1 MFGLGI
7 TEIIIIL
14 AIVAVLSFFYWRS
27 RKGKKKLDI
36 DNK

>member
-14 AIVAVLSFFYWRS
+14 AVAAVLFYLYWRNK
-27 RKGKKKLDI
+27 KGKI
-36 DNK
+36 